1 MKKEKWAIIWDMDG
15 VIVQSADLHYRA
27 LKEVFALRGTEYSW
41 DLFISQFGRNNKSII
56 RDVIPTATNQEVD
69 QMDSELIRIFL
80 SLVPGN
86 VKLLPGVLEWLQR
99 FQSWG
104 FAQGVASSSPIE
116 NINLITSVTGIQPY
130 FDILNSGGELPP
142 KPNPDVYLQVA
153 QSVNVE
159 PQRCVIIEDA
169 PVGVEGA
176 RRAGMRCVAVQTNHP
191 AERLQGATIIVP
203 DLSHLSISDFES
215 IVMAI

>member
-1 MKKEKWAIIWDMDG
+1 MQKEKWAIIWDMDG
-15 VIVQSADLHYRA
+15 VIIQSADLHFKA
-27 LKEVFALRGTEYSW
+27 LQEVFSLRGTDYGW
-41 DLFISQFGRNNKSII
+41 DLFISQFGRNNKSIL
-56 RDVIPTATNQEVD
+56 RDVIPSATTQEVD
-69 QMDSELIRIFL
+69 QMDSELIRIFC

-116 NINLITSVTGIQPY
+116 NIRLITAETGIQSF

-153 QSVNVE
+153 QSVNIPPE
-159 PQRCVIIEDA
+159 RCVIIEDA
-169 PVGVEGA
+169 PVGVLGA
-176 RRAGMRCVAVQTNHP
+176 QRAGMRCVAVQTNHP
-191 AERLQGATIIVP
+191 AQRLQGATVIVP
-203 DLSHLSISDFES
+203 DLSHLSVKDFET
-215 IVMAI
+215 IVLAP